1 MTMCT
6 MAVRT
11 AAAMSLIFAASF
23 SPAETTSPPPASPAP
38 ASPAH
43 ASASAAAELDKHLTG
58 LSSWAADFTQTID
71 DGHGNV
77 QRSAAGRL
85 FLQRPGKFRWDYTQ
99 PSEQLVL
106 ADGRQ
111 IWFYDKDLAQAN
123 VRDMDTSLASTPAS
137 LLSGSGSVSTQFN
150 VTALPASGG
159 LQWYQLIPK
168 HADTDFQVVRIG
180 FDKGD
185 LRSMFLAD
193 KLNQITQLTFSNSK
207 RNIVIAAGSVFV
219 RAAAGSRCDRTRRQV
234 RTNDGT
240 YRPLAD
246 RLRPQSLDEY
256 VGQSHLL
263 GVGAPLRRALESGR
277 PHSMILWG
285 PPGTGKTTL
294 ARLVASG
301 AHAEFIALS
310 AVLAGIKDIRAV
322 VEQARSLRGT
332 RDTVLFL
339 DEVHRFNKSQQDTFL
354 PYVED
359 GTLIF
364 VGATT
369 ENPSFEVN
377 NALLSRARVYVL
389 KPLEAADLAKLLDR
403 ALQDP
408 ERGLGQLKLQ
418 IDDGA
423 RELLLAAADGD
434 ARRMLNLLETA
445 ADLSSAEEAGRRLDV
460 DTMRAVIGS
469 TYVRFD
475 KGGENFYDQISAL
488 HKSVRG
494 SDPDA
499 ALYWLCRMLAGGCDP
514 LYIARRAL
522 RMASEDIGNADPRAL
537 TLALEACSVYE
548 RLGSPEGELAIAQ
561 AVVFMACAAKSNAVY
576 TAYKAAAE
584 DAAGLGSLEVPLHLR
599 NAPTRLMKEIGYGKG
614 YRYAHDEPGGYAAGE
629 RYFPDEMPDRRYY
642 VPAPRGL
649 EIKIGEALNARRE
662 RDARARGAG
671 G

>member
-1 MTMCT
+1 MT
-6 MAVRT
+6 
-11 AAAMSLIFAASF
+11 
-23 SPAETTSPPPASPAP
+23 
-38 ASPAH
+38 
-43 ASASAAAELDKHLTG
+43 
-58 LSSWAADFTQTID
+58 
-71 DGHGNV
+71 
-77 QRSAAGRL
+77 
-85 FLQRPGKFRWDYTQ
+85 
-99 PSEQLVL
+99 
-106 ADGRQ
+106 
-111 IWFYDKDLAQAN
+111 
-123 VRDMDTSLASTPAS
+123 
-137 LLSGSGSVSTQFN
+137 VS
-150 VTALPASGG
+150 
-159 LQWYQLIPK
+159 
-168 HADTDFQVVRIG
+168 
-180 FDKGD
+180 
-185 LRSMFLAD
+185 
-193 KLNQITQLTFSNSK
+193 
-207 RNIVIAAGSVFV
+207 
-219 RAAAGSRCDRTRRQV
+219 
-234 RTNDGT
+234 DGT

-246 RLRPQSLDEY
+246 RLRPQSLDEF
-256 VGQSHLL
+256 VGQAHLL
-263 GVGAPLRRALESGR
+263 GAGAPLRRALESGR

-294 ARLVASG
+294 ARLVANG
-301 AHAEFIALS
+301 GHAEFIALS

-322 VEQARSLRGT
+322 VEQARALRGT

-389 KPLEAADLAKLLDR
+389 KSLDAADLSKLLDR
-403 ALQDP
+403 ALTDR
-408 ERGLGQLKLQ
+408 ERGLGKLELQ
-418 IDDGA
+418 IDAGA

-434 ARRMLNLLETA
+434 ARRLLNLLETA
-445 ADLSSAEEAGRRLDV
+445 ADLSSPQDSGRRLDV

-537 TLALEACSVYE
+537 TMALEACAVYE

-561 AVVFMACAAKSNAVY
+561 AIVFMACAAKSNAVY
-576 TAYKAAAE
+576 TAYQAAAE
-584 DAAGLGSLEVPLHLR
+584 DAASLGSLEVPLHLR

-629 RYFPDEMPDRRYY
+629 RYFPDDMPDRRYY

-649 EIKIGEALNARRE
+649 EIKIGEALNQRRE
-662 RDARARGAG
+662 RDRQSKDAAR
-671 G
+671 